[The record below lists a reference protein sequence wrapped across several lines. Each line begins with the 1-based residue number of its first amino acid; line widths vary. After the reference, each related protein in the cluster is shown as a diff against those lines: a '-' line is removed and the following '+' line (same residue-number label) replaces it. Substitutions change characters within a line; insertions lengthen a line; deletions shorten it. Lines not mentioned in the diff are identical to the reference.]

1 MNTTSLCH
9 NLDPPYIEVKQ
20 PLTISNISVRRTI
33 ATEKCTVNEIFL
45 RIIAGGAYQEFPYN
59 RPREILTTNSRG
71 VQNRRLPLP
80 KRSAKLLRVGNIRKT
95 NRL

>member
-1 MNTTSLCH
+1 MNTLSLYH

-20 PLTISNISVRRTI
+20 PLTISNISVCRTI
-33 ATEKCTVNEIFL
+33 ATKKCAVNEIFL
-45 RIIAGGAYQEFPYN
+45 QIIASGAYQEFPYN

-71 VQNRRLPLP
+71 VQNRRLPSP
-80 KRSAKLLRVGNIRKT
+80 KRFAKLFSVDNIRKT